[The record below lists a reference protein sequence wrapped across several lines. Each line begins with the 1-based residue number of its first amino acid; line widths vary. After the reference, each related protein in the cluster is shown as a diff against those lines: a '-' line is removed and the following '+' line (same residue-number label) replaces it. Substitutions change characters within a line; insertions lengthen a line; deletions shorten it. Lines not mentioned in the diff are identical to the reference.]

1 MRSGPLI
8 LTFLVGTALIV
19 LFFIPNY
26 KAQTVNAKLLEWAT
40 VIYAF
45 ALILGSISLWN
56 THARKIR
63 QKSEGWLY
71 SIVTLV
77 ALVAVTVLGVWQGV
91 GEGTLVNRIYNMV
104 NSPLASTMFAL
115 LAFFIASAAFRAF
128 RARNVEA
135 TLLLV
140 TAILMM
146 IGRVS
151 IGEFIW
157 KGFPGFTEWL
167 LDVPNLAAKRAI
179 AIGVGLGAVSI
190 GLKIILGIERG
201 YLGIAMAG
209 WRILAIDRR
218 A

>member
-1 MRSGPLI
+1 VRSGPLV
-8 LTFLVGTALIV
+8 LTFLVGTALIA
-19 LFFIPNY
+19 LFFIPHHQ
-26 KAQTVNAKLLEWAT
+26 AQAVNAKLLEWAT
-40 VIYAF
+40 VVYAF

-63 QKSEGWLY
+63 LKSDGWPY

-77 ALVAVTVLGVWQGV
+77 ALVVVTALGVGQGV
-91 GEGTLVNRIYNMV
+91 GEGTVVSRIYNMV

-140 TAILMM
+140 TAVLMM

-190 GLKIILGIERG
+190 ALKIILGIERG
-201 YLGIAMAG
+201 YLG
-209 WRILAIDRR
+209 RSR
-218 A
+218 

>member
-1 MRSGPLI
+1 MRFGPI
-8 LTFLVGTALIV
+8 VLTFLVGATLIAV
-19 LFFIPNY
+19 FFIPNP
-26 KAQTVNAKLLEWAT
+26 KAQAVNSELLLWAT
-40 VIYAF
+40 IVYAF

-63 QKSEGWLY
+63 FKLDGWPY
-71 SIVTLV
+71 SLVTLV
-77 ALVAVTVLGVWQGV
+77 ALVVVTGLGVWQGV

-140 TAILMM
+140 TALLMM

-179 AIGVGLGAVSI
+179 AIGVGLGAVSTA
-190 GLKIILGIERG
+190 LKIILGIERG
-201 YLGIAMAG
+201 YLG
-209 WRILAIDRR
+209 RSR
-218 A
+218 

>member
-1 MRSGPLI
+1 VRTGPLV
-8 LTFLVGTALIV
+8 LTFVVGVTLIT
-19 LFFIPNY
+19 LFFIPHY
-26 KAQTVNAKLLEWAT
+26 KAQAVNAKLLEWAT
-40 VIYAF
+40 VVYAF
-45 ALILGSISLWN
+45 ALILGSVSLWN
-56 THARKIR
+56 THAKKIR
-63 QKSEGWLY
+63 LKSDGWPY
-71 SIVTLV
+71 SLVTLA
-77 ALVAVTVLGVWQGV
+77 ALLTVTVLGVWQGV

-135 TLLLV
+135 TLLLL

-151 IGEFIW
+151 IGELVW

-201 YLGIAMAG
+201 YLG
-209 WRILAIDRR
+209 RSQ
-218 A
+218 

>member
-1 MRSGPLI
+1 VRFGPI
-8 LTFLVGTALIV
+8 VLTFLVGATLIA
-19 LFFIPNY
+19 LFFIPHH
-26 KAQTVNAKLLEWAT
+26 KAQAVNAELLEWAT
-40 VIYAF
+40 VVYAF

-63 QKSEGWLY
+63 LKSDGWPY
-71 SIVTLV
+71 SIVTLF
-77 ALVAVTVLGVWQGV
+77 ALVVVTSLGVWQGV
-91 GEGTLVNRIYNMV
+91 GEGTVVSRIYNMV

-140 TAILMM
+140 TAVLMM

-151 IGEFIW
+151 IGEFMW

-167 LDVPNLAAKRAI
+167 LDVPNLAAKRAV

-190 GLKIILGIERG
+190 ALKIILGIERG
-201 YLGIAMAG
+201 YLG
-209 WRILAIDRR
+209 RSR
-218 A
+218 

>member
-1 MRSGPLI
+1 MRTGPLV
-8 LTFLVGTALIV
+8 LTFVVGVTLIT
-19 LFFIPNY
+19 LFFIPHY
-26 KAQTVNAKLLEWAT
+26 KAQAVNAKLLEWAT
-40 VIYAF
+40 VVYAF
-45 ALILGSISLWN
+45 ALILGSVSLWN
-56 THARKIR
+56 THAKKIR
-63 QKSEGWLY
+63 LKSDGWPY
-71 SIVTLV
+71 SLVTLA
-77 ALVAVTVLGVWQGV
+77 ALLTVTVLGVWQGV

-135 TLLLV
+135 TLLLL

-151 IGEFIW
+151 IGELVW

-201 YLGIAMAG
+201 YLG
-209 WRILAIDRR
+209 RSQ
-218 A
+218 

>member
-1 MRSGPLI
+1 VRSGPLV
-8 LTFLVGTALIV
+8 LTFLVGSTLIA
-19 LFFIPNY
+19 LFFIPHY
-26 KAQTVNAKLLEWAT
+26 KAQAVNAKLLEWAT
-40 VIYAF
+40 VVYAF

-56 THARKIR
+56 THVRKIR
-63 QKSEGWLY
+63 LKSEGWLY

-77 ALVAVTVLGVWQGV
+77 ALVAVTGLGVVQGV
-91 GEGTLVNRIYNMV
+91 AEGTVVSRIYNMV

-190 GLKIILGIERG
+190 ALKIILGIERG
-201 YLGIAMAG
+201 YLG
-209 WRILAIDRR
+209 RSR
-218 A
+218 

>member
-1 MRSGPLI
+1 VRFGPI
-8 LTFLVGTALIV
+8 VLTFLVGTTLIA
-19 LFFIPNY
+19 LFFIPHY
-26 KAQTVNAKLLEWAT
+26 KAQALNAELLEWAT
-40 VIYAF
+40 VVYAF

-63 QKSEGWLY
+63 LKSDGWPY
-71 SIVTLV
+71 SIVTLF
-77 ALVAVTVLGVWQGV
+77 ALVVVTALGVWQGV
-91 GEGTLVNRIYNMV
+91 GEGTVVSRIYNMV

-140 TAILMM
+140 TAVLMM

-167 LDVPNLAAKRAI
+167 LDVPNLAAKRAV

-190 GLKIILGIERG
+190 ALKIILGIERG
-201 YLGIAMAG
+201 YLG
-209 WRILAIDRR
+209 RSR
-218 A
+218 

>member
-1 MRSGPLI
+1 MRSGPI
-8 LTFLVGTALIV
+8 VLTFLVGTTLIA

-26 KAQTVNAKLLEWAT
+26 KAQAVNAELLEWAT
-40 VIYAF
+40 VVYAF

-63 QKSEGWLY
+63 FRSDGWLY

-77 ALVAVTVLGVWQGV
+77 ALVVVTGLGVWQGV
-91 GEGTLVNRIYNMV
+91 GEGTVVSRIYNMV

-140 TAILMM
+140 TAVLMM

-151 IGEFIW
+151 IGEFVW

-190 GLKIILGIERG
+190 ALKIILGIERG
-201 YLGIAMAG
+201 YLG
-209 WRILAIDRR
+209 RSR
-218 A
+218 